1 MNLLHMK
8 YAVTVAETGSINRA
22 AEKLF
27 VGQPN
32 LSRAIKELEGS
43 LGVTLFERSARGMVP
58 TPQGG
63 VFLRYAKAILQQ
75 VDEVERMFTQG
86 AAHKKRFSLSAP
98 RASYISEAF
107 ARFSRGLAPQ
117 EEFEVFYRE
126 TNTMRTLTNV
136 LQEEY
141 KLGILRYAEDYDR
154 YYKELFEEK
163 GLCCEPV
170 AEFRYELLM
179 SEACP
184 LAQKERIACED
195 LKDYIQVAYADPY
208 APSLPASEARK
219 EQPPQEVGRR
229 IYVFERASR
238 FELVSCNPRAF
249 MWVSPVPRELLRR
262 YSLVHRPCADSYR
275 KYRDVLIYR
284 RGYTLS
290 ELDRQFIDELIATR
304 RELPENWGEPE
315 TP

>member
-1 MNLLHMK
+1 M
-8 YAVTVAETGSINRA
+8 
-22 AEKLF
+22 
-27 VGQPN
+27 
-32 LSRAIKELEGS
+32 
-43 LGVTLFERSARGMVP
+43 
-58 TPQGG
+58 
-63 VFLRYAKAILQQ
+63 
-75 VDEVERMFTQG
+75 
-86 AAHKKRFSLSAP
+86 
-98 RASYISEAF
+98 
-107 ARFSRGLAPQ
+107 
-117 EEFEVFYRE
+117 
-126 TNTMRTLTNV
+126 
-136 LQEEY
+136 
-141 KLGILRYAEDYDR
+141 
-154 YYKELFEEK
+154 
-163 GLCCEPV
+163 

-208 APSLPASEARK
+208 APSPSASEARK
-219 EQPPQEVGRR
+219 EQPPQEASRR

-238 FELVSCNPRAF
+238 FELLSCNPRAF

-262 YSLVHRPCADSYR
+262 YSLAHRPCTDSCR

-290 ELDRQFIDELIATR
+290 ELDRQFIDELTATR